1 MTSLTIGRSTRTN
14 GRKRHMA
21 RRPRGHEKIWMEK
34 RRFSYFPEQFTWR
47 GRQYHVRAVERCWT
61 VSRRR
66 LGHKVE
72 RLCFRV
78 RVGAVRGREGDASR
92 PALEGTLDVY
102 QNLSTNAWHLEK
114 VVSRA

>member
-1 MTSLTIGRSTRTN
+1 
-14 GRKRHMA
+14 
-21 RRPRGHEKIWMEK
+21 MEK
-34 RRFSYFPEQFTWR
+34 KRFSYFPEVFTWR
-47 GRQYHVRAVERCWT
+47 GRQYRVRAVERCWT

-72 RLCFRV
+72 RLYFRV
-78 RVGAVRGREGDASR
+78 RVGAMRERAGNAGR

-102 QNLSTNAWHLEK
+102 QNLGTNSWHLEK